1 MNTKIYTMSET
12 TPDMKML
19 AECADII
26 KKSGLV
32 AFPTETV
39 YGLGANALDDNACKK
54 IYEAKMR
61 PQDKA
66 LLCHICG
73 IEMAE
78 EIAVLN
84 DTARKLIAR
93 FTPGPLT
100 VIVPKKQCIG
110 KVVSA
115 GMETVG
121 LRFPSNRICME
132 LIRIA
137 GVPIAAPSANISSFP
152 PPTTGTQTIENLNG
166 RVDAIIDGGATA
178 VGIESTIISL
188 VGKPVILRHGAVSD
202 DEIAEALGI

>member
-1 MNTKIYTMSET
+1 MSET
-12 TPDMKML
+12 APDMKML

-39 YGLGANALDDNACKK
+39 YGLGANALDDNAC
-54 IYEAKMR
+54 
-61 PQDKA
+61 
-66 LLCHICG
+66 

>member
-1 MNTKIYTMSET
+1 MDRLLIDERFQHKGYGKAAMQLLLEQLKVEYGDQ
-12 TPDMKML
+12 P
-19 AECADII
+19 
-26 KKSGLV
+26 
-32 AFPTETV
+32 V
-39 YGLGANALDDNACKK
+39 YLSVVPG
-54 IYEAKMR
+54 
-61 PQDKA
+61 
-66 LLCHICG
+66 
-73 IEMAE
+73 
-78 EIAVLN
+78 N

>member
-1 MNTKIYTMSET
+1 
-12 TPDMKML
+12 MKTRIVYAPEREDL
-19 AECADII
+19 VAAAQCLR
-26 KKSGLV
+26 SGGLV

-39 YGLGANALDDNACKK
+39 YGLGGNGLDPLAAKK